1 MPMGQYQNGNLG
13 SAGEIGK
20 YAVRFVCGWNMAM
33 FSSVHVRST
42 LIPYSNAAYFRTWA
56 RRSIKDLSRV
66 ACCML

>member
-33 FSSVHVRST
+33 LSSVHVRST
-42 LIPYSNAAYFRTWA
+42 LIPYSNAA
-56 RRSIKDLSRV
+56 
-66 ACCML
+66 